1 MLVRPPQRVR
11 RPPAHEHLASRLR
24 ASWKD
29 ERARPG
35 RNALWWREFGSRYNA
50 QEIIR
55 GMLGVIGSRWFP
67 SKPANAV
74 GLCGALQS
82 SRTHAVCAVRCAA
95 VVPVV
100 ALPTVV
106 PVARADVTQ
115 PPRAAAA
122 AAKRF

>member
-1 MLVRPPQRVR
+1 MSIR
-11 RPPAHEHLASRLR
+11 RAAC
-24 ASWKD
+24 
-29 ERARPG
+29 ERAG
-35 RNALWWREFGSRYNA
+35 RTSARVPDATRCGGESSEA
-50 QEIIR
+50 VITHKIIR